1 MRKAVFSG
9 VFYPDNSVE
18 LHQTISSFFSRFVP
32 QIPFL
37 YKPFAIL
44 VPHAGYRY
52 SGQVAAAAFSSIS
65 KFSYKRII
73 ILGLSHRFQFS
84 GASIDQVDSYDT
96 PFGAIPVDTAFV
108 EMLQSESDV
117 FSFVDQA
124 HSNEHSIEV
133 ECPFIYFLFKDSIP
147 IVPIIIGEIS
157 LESVNQ
163 VADCLIKHI
172 NQSETLVIVSS
183 DFSHFYTHIQAQQM
197 DSKAIEF
204 IHSFNFKLL
213 WENHLNGV
221 VEMCGMLPMMV
232 LGRILNRLGIDRSKS
247 LLYSH
252 SGVFSGDLDSVVGY
266 HSALFG

>member
-1 MRKAVFSG
+1 MRQAVFSG
-9 VFYPDNSVE
+9 LFYPDNSVE
-18 LHQTISSFFSRFVP
+18 LHQQISSFFNRFVP

-44 VPHAGYRY
+44 VPHAGYLY

-84 GASIDQVDSYDT
+84 GASVDQVESYDT
-96 PFGAIPVDTAFV
+96 PFGSLPVDTSFCD
-108 EMLQSESDV
+108 MLQAESDC
-117 FSFVDQA
+117 FTYVDQA

-133 ECPFIYFLFKDSIP
+133 ECPFIHFLFKDSIP
-147 IVPIIIGEIS
+147 IVPIIFGDMS
-157 LESVNQ
+157 LEAVNQ
-163 VADCLIKHI
+163 LADCLIKHI

-183 DFSHFYTHIQAQQM
+183 DFSHFYNHIQAKKM
-197 DSKAIEF
+197 DSKAIEL
-204 IHSFNFKLL
+204 IHSFNFNKL
-213 WENHLNGV
+213 WENHLKGA
-221 VEMCGMLPMMV
+221 VEMCGMLPMMA
-232 LGRILNRLGIDRSKS
+232 LGRILNRLGIERSKS

-252 SGVFSGDLDSVVGY
+252 SGMFSGELDSVVGY